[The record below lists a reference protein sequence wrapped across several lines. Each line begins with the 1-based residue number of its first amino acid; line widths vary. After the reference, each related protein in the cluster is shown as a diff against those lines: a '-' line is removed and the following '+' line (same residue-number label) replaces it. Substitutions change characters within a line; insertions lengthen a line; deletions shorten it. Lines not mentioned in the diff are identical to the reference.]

1 MDTFLITF
9 LGIVLA
15 VALLTDL
22 RFKKIPNLLTFPA
35 MVTALCYH
43 MTTGGLEG
51 FLFSGGGMLLGIAVF
66 IIPFLLGG
74 MGAGDAKLLGAV
86 GAAIGPKGVLI
97 AAVLTCLFG
106 GIYALIIL
114 IIRRELSADILRR
127 WWTSLKLTI
136 YTGRIITISAN
147 KKENQPKLCYGIAIT
162 AGTLFYVLLE
172 LSGYKFP
179 I

>member
-9 LGIVLA
+9 LGIVLT
-15 VALLTDL
+15 VALATDI
-22 RFKKIPNLLTFPA
+22 RFQKIPNLLTFPA

-43 MTTGGLEG
+43 MATGGLEG
-51 FLFSGGGMLLGIAVF
+51 FLFSGGGLVLGTAIF
-66 IIPFLLGG
+66 FIPFLLGG
-74 MGAGDAKLLGAV
+74 MGAGDAKLMGAV
-86 GAAIGPKGVLI
+86 GAAIGTKGVLI
-97 AAVLTCLFG
+97 TAVLTCLFG

-136 YTGRIITISAN
+136 YTGKVITISAN
-147 KKENQPKLCYGIAIT
+147 KKEKQPKLCYGIAIV

-172 LSGYKFP
+172 LLGYKFP

>member
-9 LGIVLA
+9 LGIVLTI
-15 VALLTDL
+15 ALATDI
-22 RFKKIPNLLTFPA
+22 RFQRIPNLLTFPA

-43 MTTGGLEG
+43 AATGGLEG
-51 FLFSGGGMLLGIAVF
+51 FLFSGSGLVLGTAIF
-66 IIPFLLGG
+66 FIPFLLGG
-74 MGAGDAKLLGAV
+74 MGAGDAKLMGAV
-86 GAAIGPKGVLI
+86 GAAIGPKGVLT

-127 WWTSLKLTI
+127 WWTSIKLTI
-136 YTGRIITISAN
+136 YTRKVVTMPAN
-147 KKENQPKLCYGIAIT
+147 KKEKQPKLCYGIAIVV
-162 AGTLFYVLLE
+162 GTLFYVLLE

>member
-9 LGIVLA
+9 LGIILT
-15 VALLTDL
+15 VALVTDL
-22 RFKKIPNLLTFPA
+22 RFQKIPNLLTFPA
-35 MVTALCYH
+35 MVIALCYH
-43 MTTGGLEG
+43 MATGGLEG
-51 FLFSGGGMLLGIAVF
+51 FFFSGGGLVLGTAIF
-66 IIPFLLGG
+66 FIPFLLGG
-74 MGAGDAKLLGAV
+74 MGAGDAKLMGAV

-114 IIRRELSADILRR
+114 IICRKISADILRR
-127 WWTSLKLTI
+127 WWKTRKLTI
-136 YTGRIITISAN
+136 YTGKVVIMPAEN
-147 KKENQPKLCYGIAIT
+147 KEKQPKLCYGIAIVV
-162 AGTLFYVLLE
+162 GTLFYVLLE